1 MKVPVALNRLLSN
14 MKVFWEQEGVF
25 WVGEGVSDVVQAWER
40 GMAAEAV
47 AKYYTHSYT
56 LKSYTGYPNLHQLL
70 TWCRSE

>member
-47 AKYYTHSYT
+47 AKYYTYT